1 MELYLTVQENLIIL
15 MIKIKWG
22 ARLSYWIKLFLISL
36 DYTGMY
42 WILFD
47 YWITLKRNLNSIW
60 RWIIL
65 DWIRPLAP
73 YICQLGDRSKN
84 NQTNGKTQKNQT
96 MIYKMARILI
106 FWRRRKRKVSN
117 VREESWD
124 LETQSGL
131 LYLFL
136 ITPLISALCRALK
149 SPNSGDW
156 Y

>member
-65 DWIRPLAP
+65 D
-73 YICQLGDRSKN
+73 
-84 NQTNGKTQKNQT
+84 
-96 MIYKMARILI
+96 
-106 FWRRRKRKVSN
+106 
-117 VREESWD
+117 
-124 LETQSGL
+124 
-131 LYLFL
+131 
-136 ITPLISALCRALK
+136 
-149 SPNSGDW
+149 
-156 Y
+156 